1 MSWELWV
8 GVMTI
13 MLTSLATQHTSSMI
27 CLHHSKN
34 AHDGCHQIRVE
45 ISSEQKI
52 ILILVIKVFNLEKKL
67 VLSQGQE

>member
-45 ISSEQKI
+45 IGS
-52 ILILVIKVFNLEKKL
+52 EKKNYFDTCDQS
-67 VLSQGQE
+67 VQP